1 MTTGADADRES
12 VDLRRVPRALA
23 LLRKVVATGS
33 YELDTLA
40 DALVIKRKKL
50 DAFLSG
56 AVEMP
61 LERQLCLALFVI
73 EHVPTLARLGYQ
85 LRGQVIAAIAFQ
97 ERGTTEHM
105 QSAPQRF

>member
-1 MTTGADADRES
+1 MTTGADAHRES
-12 VDLRRVPRALA
+12 ADLRRVPRALA

-97 ERGTTEHM
+97 ERGAM
-105 QSAPQRF
+105 VNIQSPPARY

>member
-1 MTTGADADRES
+1 MTTGADAHRES
-12 VDLRRVPRALA
+12 ADLRRVPRALA

-97 ERGTTEHM
+97 ERGAM
-105 QSAPQRF
+105 VNIQSPLARY

>member
-1 MTTGADADRES
+1 
-12 VDLRRVPRALA
+12 
-23 LLRKVVATGS
+23 
-33 YELDTLA
+33 LA

-97 ERGTTEHM
+97 ERGAM
-105 QSAPQRF
+105 VNIQSPPARY